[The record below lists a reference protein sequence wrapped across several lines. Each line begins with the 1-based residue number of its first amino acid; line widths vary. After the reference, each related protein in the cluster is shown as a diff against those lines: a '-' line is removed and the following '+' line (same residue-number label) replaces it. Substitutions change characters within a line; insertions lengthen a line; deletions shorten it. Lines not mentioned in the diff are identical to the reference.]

1 MTWQVLVERWY
12 VCQQPLING
21 KELMFATQ
29 DVTGLG
35 KSHPIIQ

>member
-1 MTWQVLVERWY
+1 MIWLVLVEQWY
-12 VCQQPLING
+12 VYQQLLING